1 MTHKDPPLLI
11 PSSALIVRS
20 GEPRVATLGGDNNV
34 RFQVVQLGD
43 YGTKVEVVEGL
54 SEKRAVLIAPPDDLQ
69 DGETV
74 RVVDSRAG
82 KDGKELT
89 TESPVRLSRNRNS
102 EYLPAKTQR
111 AQSSEIE
118 GENHL

>member
-1 MTHKDPPLLI
+1 MTNEGELLRPGTYADVKFHLTHKDPPLLI

-20 GEPRVATLGGDNNV
+20 GEPRVATLGGDNKV
-34 RFQVVQLGD
+34 RFQVVQLGRD

-54 SEKRAVLIAPPDDLQ
+54 SEKERLLIAPPDDLQ

-82 KDGKELT
+82 KDGEK
-89 TESPVRLSRNRNS
+89 N
-102 EYLPAKTQR
+102 
-111 AQSSEIE
+111 
-118 GENHL
+118 